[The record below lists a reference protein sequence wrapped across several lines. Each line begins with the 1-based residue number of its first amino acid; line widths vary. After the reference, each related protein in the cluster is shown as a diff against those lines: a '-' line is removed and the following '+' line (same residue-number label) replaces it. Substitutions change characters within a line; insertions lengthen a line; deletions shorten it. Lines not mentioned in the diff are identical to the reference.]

1 MALANDNFYGYV
13 QKLLVQEHVTWLECA
28 AASLCWSTILVY
40 YLEDPHGHL
49 MLESMQGAQART
61 EVRGNLFS
69 FILPW
74 EDIEQ
79 RCREATGYAVATNRR
94 ATRRT
99 DLRSDNNMGLPH
111 DESLL
116 ATLVH
121 VHIVGGQSDLSKHLQ
136 GATLRPVVVEA
147 LIAGLRESGYPGYNN
162 ELNSP
167 EQVKARMEDQYRKQ
181 YGEGPFVP
189 ARVQAAIEEA
199 CQQKLGGASLI
210 QEKNA
215 TPAEPVAS
223 VREVEESLRPL
234 QIVAERSG
242 TSASGIHDEYSD
254 VLSRFAGT
262 LEMRTGSIMM
272 SQFVPQYIGMAFA
285 FTQPAA
291 VGGYDLP
298 GQDRWRRPSAETIEA
313 ENSAED
319 QQMHCPHWDALQDH
333 TAAAR
338 VDLHD
343 FVKGMAQRVEGQY
356 RRHWSYIPALW
367 NLYFRERLYLGASL
381 QAVTQGGSSTPLEH
395 VEQDAAKAAADL
407 YAKLQ
412 NGTYISEGGKRRKI
426 DGDVAKLMFAEGI
439 TQEQKRL
446 LADFRFR
453 TGRLAGTQ
461 EIRVKIG
468 HIGFWASIVF
478 GNGTFMTISP
488 GERHNYLAI
497 RLSRYRGTRCILVQC
512 SSDREL

>member
-1 MALANDNFYGYV
+1 
-13 QKLLVQEHVTWLECA
+13 
-28 AASLCWSTILVY
+28 
-40 YLEDPHGHL
+40 
-49 MLESMQGAQART
+49 
-61 EVRGNLFS
+61 
-69 FILPW
+69 
-74 EDIEQ
+74 
-79 RCREATGYAVATNRR
+79 
-94 ATRRT
+94 
-99 DLRSDNNMGLPH
+99 
-111 DESLL
+111 
-116 ATLVH
+116 
-121 VHIVGGQSDLSKHLQ
+121 
-136 GATLRPVVVEA
+136 
-147 LIAGLRESGYPGYNN
+147 
-162 ELNSP
+162 
-167 EQVKARMEDQYRKQ
+167 
-181 YGEGPFVP
+181 
-189 ARVQAAIEEA
+189 
-199 CQQKLGGASLI
+199 
-210 QEKNA
+210 
-215 TPAEPVAS
+215 
-223 VREVEESLRPL
+223 
-234 QIVAERSG
+234 
-242 TSASGIHDEYSD
+242 
-254 VLSRFAGT
+254 
-262 LEMRTGSIMM
+262 
-272 SQFVPQYIGMAFA
+272 
-285 FTQPAA
+285 
-291 VGGYDLP
+291 
-298 GQDRWRRPSAETIEA
+298 
-313 ENSAED
+313 
-319 QQMHCPHWDALQDH
+319 
-333 TAAAR
+333 
-338 VDLHD
+338 
-343 FVKGMAQRVEGQY
+343 MAQRVEGQY